1 MQVVKLLESS
11 QIKQINVSRKIKLK
25 FAILYYVDTGG
36 SLRNFLYFKFGKKGH
51 PQSVL

>member
-1 MQVVKLLESS
+1 MQVVKLFESS
-11 QIKQINVSRKIKLK
+11 QIKQINVSHKIKLK